1 MKVGAG
7 IPIPP
12 NSACLLYSQGLG
24 SALQQKSIKP
34 TAIIW
39 RRWSDGNAIGRAR
52 LNPDCEEQFGSPYYI
67 MYRAC
72 LHEVLYNSVQELD
85 VPVVLGRRVVKYTV
99 EIGAITFDD
108 GAVMIVDLI
117 LADNGRRLDYPS

>member
-1 MKVGAG
+1 
-7 IPIPP
+7 
-12 NSACLLYSQGLG
+12 
-24 SALQQKSIKP
+24 
-34 TAIIW
+34 
-39 RRWSDGNAIGRAR
+39 
-52 LNPDCEEQFGSPYYI
+52 
-67 MYRAC
+67 
-72 LHEVLYNSVQELD
+72 VQELD